1 MSFLKVNHEQ
11 AGSGEYELIA
21 EGEYET
27 VISDVEVT
35 ESKSGNPMLK
45 LTITLR
51 NDVKQPHRKQKLWDY
66 LVATEK
72 AMFKFHQVAKAVG
85 LPNGKDFKS
94 IEEFR
99 NAILYKAVRIVVK
112 HEENEYNGEKRT
124 QARIKSYALATV
136 EYNAPTAK
144 DPFDVDASTDA
155 TDFL

>member
-99 NAILYKAVRIVVK
+99 NAILFKAVRISVK

>member
-11 AGSGEYELIA
+11 VGSGEYEIIA

-99 NAILYKAVRIVVK
+99 NAILFKAVRIVVK
-112 HEENEYNGEKRT
+112 QEESEYNGEKRT